1 MPSDMDDLAR
11 RLEQRCILRGDFTL
25 NSGKKSKYFYDGKRA
40 LLAADLKVDIAAAM
54 LDRAADAPYDIIGG
68 IAIGSLLI
76 SEPMSV
82 LSSLRDG
89 RRIDTFYVRDERKTW
104 GTGES
109 TYQAIRADDTEVL
122 QPGTRVLLVDD
133 VITTGNSLR
142 QALNV
147 IEDRGASVAAISV
160 IVDRMDPDADWL
172 RDGYEFLPLFEVD
185 ESGSLHVARNRAPVN

>member
-25 NSGKKSKYFYDGKRA
+25 NSGKQSKYFYDGKRA

-54 LDRAADAPYDIIGG
+54 LGQAADTSYDIIGG
-68 IAIGSLLI
+68 VAIGSVLI

-82 LSSLRDG
+82 LSSVRDG
-89 RRIDTFYVRDERKTW
+89 RHVDTFYVRDERKTW

-109 TYQAIRADDTEVL
+109 TYQAMRADNTEVL
-122 QPGTRVLLVDD
+122 RSGARVLLVDD
-133 VITTGNSLR
+133 VITTGNSLK
-142 QALNV
+142 QALDV

-172 RDGYEFLPLFEVD
+172 RDGYAFLPLFEVD
-185 ESGSLHVARNRAPVN
+185 ESGSLHVARHRTTVT